1 MQYLYILE
9 TGLGKDKPPVEFS
22 AGNHVFAREY
32 AKKEGG
38 IRIFVEIPLS
48 TEKEENTSPLVR
60 DDASRSIKISVLHK

>member
-38 IRIFVEIPLS
+38 IKLRC
-48 TEKEENTSPLVR
+48 LVI
-60 DDASRSIKISVLHK
+60 DGEAAFYL